1 MNLRSRIL
9 GDVNVPAKEADN
21 SPKTQKTESDL
32 VVILAGLLC
41 ALICVLGLI
50 VTARCAWIR
59 RISGRIT
66 TPPPAANKGLKNK
79 VLKSIPKLAYTGGD
93 VGKFTDCAICL
104 AEFVAGD
111 EIRVLPP
118 CGHGFHV
125 GCIDTWLRSHSSCP
139 SCRQLL
145 VAATCRKCGGMPGSS
160 VAGAETQEGRL
171 EQRRQDDVNGFLP

>member
-9 GDVNVPAKEADN
+9 GDVNSPAKEADN
-21 SPKTQKTESDL
+21 SPKTQKNRLAAPGSAGSQAESP
-32 VVILAGLLC
+32 LL
-41 ALICVLGLI
+41 
-50 VTARCAWIR
+50 R
-59 RISGRIT
+59 RWQTKASRRRF
-66 TPPPAANKGLKNK
+66 
-79 VLKSIPKLAYTGGD
+79 LKSIPKLAYTGGD

-160 VAGAETQEGRL
+160 VTGAETQEGRL
-171 EQRRQDDVNGFLP
+171 EQRRQDDVNVFLP